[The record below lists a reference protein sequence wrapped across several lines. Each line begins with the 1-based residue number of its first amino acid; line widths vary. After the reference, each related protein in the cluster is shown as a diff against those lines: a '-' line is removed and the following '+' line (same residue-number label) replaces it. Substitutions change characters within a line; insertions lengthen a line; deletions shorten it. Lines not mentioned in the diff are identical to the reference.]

1 MDGRRCNGVKFNANG
16 RFLLRLLPLGPPMR
30 DTRTAVP
37 DLDESVVGSILR
49 WWAMWSDSDESR
61 QPKLLD
67 FAGPVGP
74 LRDEAQLLNGPN
86 MVGQVRICGLQS
98 WRPDLEAFVIVEMRM
113 VGVRRE
119 LFALFLNNLF
129 QHMNTHYNF
138 TFTSLF
144 DGIRVEF
151 LKILIML

>member
-1 MDGRRCNGVKFNANG
+1 
-16 RFLLRLLPLGPPMR
+16 MR

-49 WWAMWSDSDESR
+49 WWAMCSDDDESR

-86 MVGQVRICGLQS
+86 MVGQVRIWASKLAARFGSFC
-98 WRPDLEAFVIVEMRM
+98 DC
-113 VGVRRE
+113 
-119 LFALFLNNLF
+119 LNEN
-129 QHMNTHYNF
+129 
-138 TFTSLF
+138 
-144 DGIRVEF
+144 GWG
-151 LKILIML
+151 